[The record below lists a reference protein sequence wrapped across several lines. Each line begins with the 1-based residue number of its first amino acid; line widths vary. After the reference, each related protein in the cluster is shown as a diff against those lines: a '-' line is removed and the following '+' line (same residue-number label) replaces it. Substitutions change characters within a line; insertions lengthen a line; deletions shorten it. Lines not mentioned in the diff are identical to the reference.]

1 MPPISWKR
9 PYHLKCKIFCRCF
22 FFFLYCISK
31 FANYFHSKGRIF
43 KYYFQN
49 VIVFGLTFWL
59 WVISSDILMRF
70 FRFNGSLEA
79 CLNMLFGFSKQ
90 LRKRYPEMLV
100 GCVKDVQNPISVW
113 TQFLNKTICCWP
125 TLDRIS
131 NLLAI
136 YKHSV
141 LEENVKFVPLKHST

>member
-1 MPPISWKR
+1 MVI
-9 PYHLKCKIFCRCF
+9 
-22 FFFLYCISK
+22 FFFLYCYLNLPTTFTVREESL
-31 FANYFHSKGRIF
+31 STIF
-43 KYYFQN
+43 KMWF
-49 VIVFGLTFWL
+49 FFWLTFWL

-70 FRFNGSLEA
+70 FQFNGSLES
-79 CLNMLFGFSKQ
+79 CQNMLFGFSKQ
-90 LRKRYPEMLV
+90 LRKRYPEILV

-125 TLDRIS
+125 TLDSIS

-141 LEENVKFVPLKHST
+141 LEENVKFFPLKHST